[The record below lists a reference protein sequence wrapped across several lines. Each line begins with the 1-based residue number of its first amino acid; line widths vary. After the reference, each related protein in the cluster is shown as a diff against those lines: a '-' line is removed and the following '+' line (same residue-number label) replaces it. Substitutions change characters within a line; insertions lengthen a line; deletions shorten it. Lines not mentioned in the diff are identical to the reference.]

1 MMVYAKHNVP
11 TMSEVL
17 FASATKAT
25 TEIQLAFAKVAFLSP
40 TSLSLSPF
48 ESMIKVYF
56 TFLLL
61 IVSNNSFNINN
72 SRAKP

>member
-48 ESMIKVYF
+48 ESMI
-56 TFLLL
+56 
-61 IVSNNSFNINN
+61 
-72 SRAKP
+72 